1 MIFEKFTYVDKIFS
15 KFALSSIKQHRAG
28 KLHSAV
34 ITLLICTLLP
44 QTEPQ
49 WGETGNCKC
58 SSWNIMS
65 RKRVIKSS
73 DRAQWSRS
81 IWKFS
86 DKWRVRFFLPPL
98 VTVWQTQR
106 LNLPLSQAMS
116 NSTLQECLSLP
127 IKSLNVYLRNL
138 PIPRTSSVGLCYPLL
153 LFIWQK
159 RKINFLPLMVTPWQ
173 IQQLNLPSLVHKYR
187 STVVCPTCFIDRRT

>member
-1 MIFEKFTYVDKIFS
+1 MVLNRSHVVLLYSRQGQVISLTIPRELCAQVSQQLLELLQKWLYFEISLSYDLWEVHLDEIFNKL
-15 KFALSSIKQHRAG
+15 ALSSIKQHRAG
-28 KLHSAV
+28 RLHSVV

-81 IWKFS
+81 IWKFL
-86 DKWRVRFFLPPL
+86 DKGRVRFFLPSL
-98 VTVWQTQR
+98 VTVWQTQQ
-106 LNLPLSQAMS
+106 LNLPLS
-116 NSTLQECLSLP
+116 NE
-127 IKSLNVYLRNL
+127 
-138 PIPRTSSVGLCYPLL
+138 
-153 LFIWQK
+153 
-159 RKINFLPLMVTPWQ
+159 
-173 IQQLNLPSLVHKYR
+173 
-187 STVVCPTCFIDRRT
+187 